1 MAEWERKK
9 QFKLTEKGK
18 RWVDKCGRK
27 DFKITKITKDTC
39 ICSLHFVGENS
50 PNEENPDI

>member
-1 MAEWERKK
+1 MRNK
-9 QFKLTEKGK
+9 QLKLTEKAK

-27 DFKITKITKDTC
+27 DFTITKINKNTC